1 MPPGRSNALR
11 EYNHSDCGPRVT
23 IDSVD
28 GDHVSFSMTGTFRIY
43 DENGGGPLKAASS
56 SGIAILRRES

>member
-43 DENGGGPLKAASS
+43 DENGGGPLKAAS
-56 SGIAILRRES
+56 